1 MAESTQYA
9 SFMIRLW
16 REKSPGPPQATGDW
30 QGEVEHIQSGR
41 QWRFYGLDELLGWLR
56 RQMQDPH
63 AVGGPSIKD

>member
-16 REKSPGPPQATGDW
+16 RETGPGPPQATGDW

-41 QWRFYGLDELLGWLR
+41 QWRFDSLDELLGWLR

-63 AVGGPSIKD
+63 PLGGPGIKD